1 MRSIVMMFFCLLS
14 VVSWS
19 GQNNLY
25 RWQDANGQWHFGDA
39 ASSSGHTAQ
48 TVELPP
54 ESQNV
59 VKTPKIKIKSLK
71 IKDTKVN
78 AKVSNNR
85 LKKETRIQKKL
96 RCDAK
101 RDELRFQ
108 AFRTEE
114 RNQYDRECI
123 SEMKW

>member
-1 MRSIVMMFFCLLS
+1 MRIIIILFFCLLN
-14 VVSWS
+14 VAAWS
-19 GQNNLY
+19 GQSDLY

-39 ASSSGHTAQ
+39 ASSNGQPAQ

-54 ESQNV
+54 EAQNV
-59 VKTPKIKIKSLK
+59 VRTPKIKPVKTK
-71 IKDTKVN
+71 TTKVN
-78 AKVSNNR
+78 TKISHNKAKQ
-85 LKKETRIQKKL
+85 ETRAQKKL
-96 RCDAK
+96 RCDKK

-114 RNQYDRECI
+114 RNQYDHDCI

>member
-1 MRSIVMMFFCLLS
+1 MRIIAILFLCLFSSIVCS
-14 VVSWS
+14 A
-19 GQNNLY
+19 QNNLY

-39 ASSSGHTAQ
+39 ANSNGHAVQ
-48 TVELPP
+48 AVELPP
-54 ESQNV
+54 QAKNV
-59 VKTPKIKIKSLK
+59 VKMPKIKPLKSK
-71 IKDTKVN
+71 KTNVRTKLSSS
-78 AKVSNNR
+78 K
-85 LKKETRIQKKL
+85 LKKETRTQKKL

-101 RDELRFQ
+101 RDELRFK

>member
-1 MRSIVMMFFCLLS
+1 MRSIVVMFCFVLS
-14 VVSWS
+14 TAVWS

-39 ASSSGHTAQ
+39 ASSSGQPAQ
-48 TVELPP
+48 TIELPP

-59 VKTPKIKIKSLK
+59 VKTPKTKSIK
-71 IKDTKVN
+71 TKN
-78 AKVSNNR
+78 AKATPKISHNKV
-85 LKKETRIQKKL
+85 KQETRIQKKL
-96 RCDAK
+96 RCDKK

-114 RNQYDRECI
+114 RNQYDHDCI